1 MKIFISWS
9 GPMSREIAEALRGWL
24 PSVLQT
30 VEPYVSSEDID
41 KGARWSVD
49 ISRELEDS
57 DYGILC
63 VTADN
68 VKAPW
73 LNFEAG
79 ALSKSFDKSRVS
91 PFLFGMSKSE
101 VTGPLVQFQS
111 TIYEHDDVH
120 KLVKSINS
128 ASEVPLE
135 EARLNAAFA
144 VWWPMLKESM
154 DNVKDPS
161 DESGWEVSDRSVPDM
176 VVEILELMRAQQK
189 TLSEIM
195 DGPLAAAGEPPFD
208 VNSIVATVVLI
219 QAVVERGMKTENIKT
234 AEGEQLR
241 LALRSIVSILAPRMS
256 SNEYDKRLRTAEAAL
271 KALEDPDNI
280 AKIANLT
287 HMRWLNPGVR
297 GPEK

>member
-1 MKIFISWS
+1 LKIFISWS
-9 GPMSREIAEALRGWL
+9 GPVSREIAEALRDWL

-49 ISRELEDS
+49 VSRELEAS
-57 DYGILC
+57 SYGILC

-91 PFLFGMSKSE
+91 PFLFGISRSE

-111 TIYEHDDVH
+111 TIYDHDDVY

-128 ASEVPLE
+128 VSEAPLE
-135 EARLNAAFA
+135 EARLNAAFE
-144 VWWPMLKESM
+144 VWWPKLKESM
-154 DNVKDPS
+154 ERIKELPEGEGTS
-161 DESGWEVSDRSVPDM
+161 KASDRGMPDM

-195 DGPLAAAGEPPFD
+195 DGPLATAGEPPFD
-208 VNSIVATVVLI
+208 VNPIVASIAITH
-219 QAVVERGMKTENIKT
+219 AVVERGAQAENIKA
-234 AEGEQLR
+234 AEAEQLR
-241 LALRSIVSILAPRMS
+241 TLLRAIMNLVKPLSGV
-256 SNEYDKRLRTAEAAL
+256 EYDKRVHAAEEVL
-271 KALEDPDNI
+271 KRLEDPSNI
-280 AKIANLT
+280 VKMQSPTSLLDSLKS
-287 HMRWLNPGVR
+287 W
-297 GPEK
+297 EK